1 MLDARGF
8 FFLGMLRKQIM
19 KRYVQVEE
27 IFHVIWHNASVFI
40 VMTIRTLI
48 FLLVLYVLFVV
59 LDKYIIWEYL
69 PWFFG
74 ALGILFFIK
83 YIIDFLNVYLDWLIL
98 SEGGITMFMREWLFE
113 YKTDFFEWDK
123 IETVSHNQNSF
134 WDKLF
139 SKGDLV
145 IVLEHGIEY
154 PFENINAPQKQAE
167 KILKYKTNFS
177 LNTPSDVSNSLND
190 EKMSIIAEAL
200 SEVVKEYM
208 DKKSSVEDDE
218 EEY

>member
-1 MLDARGF
+1 
-8 FFLGMLRKQIM
+8 M
-19 KRYVQVEE
+19 KRYIQVEE
-27 IFHVIWHNASVFI
+27 IFHVIWHNSSVFI
-40 VMTIRTLI
+40 TFTMRTLI
-48 FLLVLYVLFVV
+48 FLLVLYVLFIV
-59 LDKYIIWEYL
+59 LDKYIVWQYL

-74 ALGILFFIK
+74 ALGIWFFIK

-139 SKGDLV
+139 GKGDL
-145 IVLEHGIEY
+145 IIKLEHGIEY

-167 KILKYKTNFS
+167 KILKYKTQFS
-177 LNTPSDVSNSLND
+177 LDNPVDVAPSIND
-190 EKMSIIAEAL
+190 EKMAIIAEAL

-208 DKKSSVEDDE
+208 DKKSSTEEDE